1 MTISLLENFRA
12 LFYTPYYASFEI
24 GAYKNAGVD
33 VSMVAANTPGSGI
46 DAVAR
51 GEAVVTWGGP
61 MRVLKDHSE
70 NPKSD
75 LICFCEVVGRD
86 PFHILG
92 REPKPDFTLQDL
104 TQIKLATFSE
114 APTPWNCLQEDL
126 RRAGIDPASVD
137 RLTDGAAADNIE
149 AFLSGSIDAIQI
161 LEPYTEKLLSSG
173 KAHLWYEGASRGVCS
188 YTTFY
193 TSRAFVDEHEREML
207 AMTEAM
213 AETLKWVYAQDG
225 MTIANTIA
233 KYFPDEDVALLA
245 RSIERYQ
252 AAEIWNKTPA
262 FNQQGLERLLAGL
275 ITNNFI
281 EREVPYGEIIDSRFD
296 Q

>member
-24 GAYKNAGVD
+24 NAYDRAGVD
-33 VSMVAANTPGSGI
+33 VTLAEASTPGSGI
-46 DAVAR
+46 DAIAS
-51 GEAVVTWGGP
+51 GEPVITWGGP

-75 LICFCEVVGRD
+75 LICFCEVVGKD

-104 TQIKLATFSE
+104 TNVKLATFSE

-126 RRAGIDPASVD
+126 RRADIDPASID
-137 RLTDGAAADNIE
+137 RITDGAAADNID
-149 AFLSGSIDAIQI
+149 AFMSSSVDAIQI
-161 LEPYTEKLLSSG
+161 LEPYTEQLLTSG

-193 TSRAFVDEHEREML
+193 TGRAFVNQHEQEML
-207 AMTEAM
+207 AMTNAM
-213 AETLKWVYAQDG
+213 AETLKWVYAEDA
-225 MTIANTIA
+225 MTVAKAIA

-245 RSIERYQ
+245 RSLKRYQ
-252 AAEIWNKTPA
+252 AAEIWNKTPT

-281 EREVPYGEIIDSRFD
+281 EREVPYSEIIDSRFD
-296 Q
+296 T

>member
-12 LFYTPYYASFEI
+12 LFYAPFYASFEI
-24 GAYKNAGVD
+24 GAYDRAGVD
-33 VSMVAANTPGSGI
+33 VELVMALVSGSGI
-46 DAVAR
+46 KAIAD
-51 GEAVVTWGGP
+51 GDPIVTWGGP

-92 REPKPDFTLQDL
+92 REPKPDFSLKDL
-104 TQIKLATFSE
+104 TEGRLATFSE

-126 RRAGIDPASVD
+126 RRADIDPASVD

-161 LEPYTEKLLSSG
+161 LEPYTEHLLSRG

-193 TSRAFVDEHEREML
+193 TSRSFVDDHEREAL
-207 AMTEAM
+207 AMTTAM
-213 AETLKWVYAQDG
+213 AETLAWVESQDG
-225 MTIANTIA
+225 AEIAKAIA
-233 KYFPDEDVALLA
+233 KYFPDEEVALLA
-245 RSIERYQ
+245 RSIERYKSSG
-252 AAEIWNKTPA
+252 IWNKTPA
-262 FNQQGLERLLAGL
+262 FNQQGLERLRAGL
-275 ITNNFI
+275 ISNNFI
-281 EREVPYGEIIDSRFD
+281 ENDVPYSDIIDSRFD
-296 Q
+296 K